1 MGNKNVKII
10 IIIKIF
16 KLGVK
21 LAYQIMYFGGRKRR
35 SSDINTQMCKKTTSN
50 KRERLKYR

>member
-21 LAYQIMYFGGRKRR
+21 LAYQIIFCRERP
-35 SSDINTQMCKKTTSN
+35 DINTQLCKKQLLT
-50 KRERLKYR
+50 REERLKCR